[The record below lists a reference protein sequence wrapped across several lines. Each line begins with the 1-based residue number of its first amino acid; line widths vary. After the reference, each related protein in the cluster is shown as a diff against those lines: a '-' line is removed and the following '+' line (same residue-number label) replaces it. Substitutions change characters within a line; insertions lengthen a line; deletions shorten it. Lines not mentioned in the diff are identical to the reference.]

1 MHNDTAKTATAAI
14 LRYQGPSS
22 VLEKLAA
29 DFLAA
34 PNFKM
39 IESRFRATDR
49 NLTIRL
55 RNHENHR
62 P

>member
-1 MHNDTAKTATAAI
+1 MRNDTPKAPAASL

-22 VLEKLAA
+22 VLEGLAA
-29 DFLAA
+29 SFLTS
-34 PNFKM
+34 PHYKM

-55 RNHENHR
+55 RAHENPR

>member
-1 MHNDTAKTATAAI
+1 MRYDTSKSPAASL
-14 LRYQGPSS
+14 LRYQGPAS
-22 VLEKLAA
+22 VLEGLAA
-29 DFLAA
+29 CFLVA
-34 PNFKM
+34 PNYKM

-55 RNHENHR
+55 RAHAKPR